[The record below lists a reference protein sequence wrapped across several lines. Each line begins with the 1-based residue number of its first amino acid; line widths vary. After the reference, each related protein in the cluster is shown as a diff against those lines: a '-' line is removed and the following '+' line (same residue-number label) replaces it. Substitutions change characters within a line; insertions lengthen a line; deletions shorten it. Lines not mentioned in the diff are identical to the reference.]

1 MLGETGICPTNISH
15 TVAQSLPTL
24 FPHNPFTYSPQ
35 TPIVPIM
42 AAMSDNT
49 AANKK
54 HWDVKA
60 ATYET
65 DPKWEKS
72 MAQLI
77 AAVEERRDFIGVN
90 WVRKGESDRTVRMI
104 DYACGPGTISR
115 ALHPYVTQCR
125 GVDLSTN
132 MVAQYKARA
141 KVEGLTPEQMD
152 AFEGNILDDDGATL
166 SDPTLRDADLA
177 CVSMAMHHMDD
188 PARVALKLVECLR
201 PGGVLF
207 VIDFVRHEVPGGG
220 SGAEHGGHHHHHH
233 NHHGGHGHG
242 HGHSHGGHG
251 HGHEKQQ
258 QEGAGMG
265 EVFDATPTIAHNGF
279 SPEQVRDMFEQAGA
293 EDDFAFELVDSVEMP
308 ASSTVKPVI
317 FFARGTKKA
326 AASL

>member
-1 MLGETGICPTNISH
+1 MLGAISICPINISQ
-15 TVAQSLPTL
+15 TITPSLPSL
-24 FPHNPFTYSPQ
+24 FPHNPFTFNPQ
-35 TPIVPIM
+35 TPNVPIM

-49 AANKK
+49 VANKK
-54 HWDVKA
+54 HWDVMA

-65 DPKWEKS
+65 DPKWEKP

-77 AAVEERRDFIGVN
+77 AAVEERRDFIGVD
-90 WVRKGESDRTVRMI
+90 WVKEGESDRTVRMI

-152 AFEGNILDDDGATL
+152 AFEGNIMDDDGGAAL

-188 PARVALKLVECLR
+188 PARVAFKLAERLR

-207 VIDFVRHEVPGGG
+207 VIDFLRHEVTGG
-220 SGAEHGGHHHHHH
+220 SGDHH
-233 NHHGGHGHG
+233 NHHHHHGHG
-242 HGHSHGGHG
+242 HGHSHGDHG
-251 HGHEKQQ
+251 HGNGEQ

-265 EVFDATPTIAHNGF
+265 EVFDAMHTIAHNGF
-279 SPEQVRDMFEQAGA
+279 SPEQVKDMFEKAGA
-293 EDDFAFELVDSVEMP
+293 GDDFAFELVEGVEMP
-308 ASSTVKPVI
+308 ASLRVKPVI
-317 FFARGTKKA
+317 FFARGTKKVE
-326 AASL
+326 ASL

>member
-1 MLGETGICPTNISH
+1 
-15 TVAQSLPTL
+15 
-24 FPHNPFTYSPQ
+24 
-35 TPIVPIM
+35 M

-77 AAVEERRDFIGVN
+77 AAVEERRDFIGVS
-90 WVRKGESDRTVRMI
+90 WARKGESDRTVRMI

-141 KVEGLTPEQMD
+141 KVEPADEYQNLSGTTQGLTPEQMD
-152 AFEGNILDDDGATL
+152 AFEGNILDDDGAAL

-188 PARVALKLVECLR
+188 PARVALKLVERLR

-220 SGAEHGGHHHHHH
+220 SGAEH
-233 NHHGGHGHG
+233 
-242 HGHSHGGHG
+242 
-251 HGHEKQQ
+251 
-258 QEGAGMG
+258 GAGMG

-293 EDDFAFELVDSVEMP
+293 GDDFAFELVDSVEMP